1 MIESENERGVKL
13 SMKKKI
19 LATLMLST
27 VVLSNVSYVA
37 VISANDIDSQIE
49 AKNQEISSLTVQQA
63 AAQQQVDEIQGQV
76 DEIVAEQAKLNEEN
90 TRLESESAS
99 LAAEIERLSADIV
112 SRDGALKEQARSAQV
127 DASASSYINTIL
139 DSKSIVDAVSRV
151 NAMREIVAANNRM
164 LEQQKTDKEVIVE
177 KQKANQEAINTLAA
191 NRQKLEDDAQVL
203 EVRQAE
209 LKAAQ
214 LNLAAEK
221 ATAEDEKSALLAEKA
236 AAEEAARQ
244 AAARQAAYE
253 AQQAALAQQQAA
265 QQQAAVQQVVATQQQ
280 VASTQEQVASVSTPV
295 AESTVTET
303 ASVSE
308 QSQAEV
314 AVQQPVATASS
325 SSTTSTTSSSTTTS
339 SGSSAA
345 SNNAKYDASSY
356 PVGECTWGVKSQVSW
371 VGPYW
376 GNANQWVA
384 SARAEGFSV
393 GTTPQVGAVAVW
405 VGGTYGHVALVT
417 AVESS
422 TNIQVSESNYMGRR
436 YIGNHRGWFNPT
448 TTSEGT
454 VYYIYPPY

>member
-1 MIESENERGVKL
+1 
-13 SMKKKI
+13 MKKKI

-49 AKNQEISSLTVQQA
+49 AKNQEISSLTEQQA
-63 AAQQQVDEIQGQV
+63 AAQQQVDNIQAQV

-90 TRLESESAS
+90 ARLESESAS
-99 LAAEIERLSADIV
+99 LEAEIERLSADIV

-151 NAMREIVAANNRM
+151 NAMREIVTANNRM
-164 LEQQKTDKEVIVE
+164 LEQQKTDKEAIVE
-177 KQKANQEAINTLAA
+177 KQKANQEAIKTLAA

-221 ATAEDEKSALLAEKA
+221 ATAEDEKSALLAEKS

-253 AQQAALAQQQAA
+253 AQQVALAQQQAA
-265 QQQAAVQQVVATQQQ
+265 
-280 VASTQEQVASVSTPV
+280 SIVSTPV
-295 AESTVTET
+295 AQSSTET
-303 ASVSE
+303 VVTSSQSQVVE
-308 QSQAEV
+308 QSTTV
-314 AVQQPVATASS
+314 STPSNSS
-325 SSTTSTTSSSTTTS
+325 SSNSSSS
-339 SGSSAA
+339 SPSSSSSAA
-345 SNNAKYDASSY
+345 SNNARYDAKSY
-356 PVGECTWGVKSQVSW
+356 YVGECTWGVKSQLSW

-405 VGGTYGHVALVT
+405 VGGAYGHVALVT

-454 VYYIYPPY
+454 VYYIYPSY

>member
-1 MIESENERGVKL
+1 
-13 SMKKKI
+13 MKKKI

-49 AKNQEISSLTVQQA
+49 AKNQEISSLTEQQA
-63 AAQQQVDEIQGQV
+63 AAQQQVDNIQGQV

-90 TRLESESAS
+90 ARLESESAS

-151 NAMREIVAANNRM
+151 NAMREIVTANNRM
-164 LEQQKTDKEVIVE
+164 LEQQKTDKEAIVE
-177 KQKANQEAINTLAA
+177 KQKANQEAIKTLAA

-209 LKAAQ
+209 LKVAQ

-221 ATAEDEKSALLAEKA
+221 ATAEDEKSALLAEKS

-244 AAARQAAYE
+244 AAARQAEYE
-253 AQQAALAQQQAA
+253 AQQVALAQQQAA
-265 QQQAAVQQVVATQQQ
+265 
-280 VASTQEQVASVSTPV
+280 SIVSTPV
-295 AESTVTET
+295 AQSSTET
-303 ASVSE
+303 VVTSSQSQVVE
-308 QSQAEV
+308 QSTTV
-314 AVQQPVATASS
+314 STPSNSS
-325 SSTTSTTSSSTTTS
+325 SSS
-339 SGSSAA
+339 SSAA
-345 SNNAKYDASSY
+345 SNNARYDAKYY
-356 PVGECTWGVKSQVSW
+356 PVGECTWGVKSQLSW
-371 VGPYW
+371 VGPIW

-405 VGGTYGHVALVT
+405 VGGAYGHVAVVT

-454 VYYIYPPY
+454 VYYIYPSY

>member
-1 MIESENERGVKL
+1 
-13 SMKKKI
+13 MKKKI

-49 AKNQEISSLTVQQA
+49 AKNQEISSLTEQQA
-63 AAQQQVDEIQGQV
+63 AAQQQVDNIQGQV

-90 TRLESESAS
+90 ARLESESAS

-151 NAMREIVAANNRM
+151 NAMREIVSANNRM
-164 LEQQKTDKEVIVE
+164 LEQQKTDKEAILE
-177 KQKANQEAINTLAA
+177 KQKANQEAIKTLAA

-221 ATAEDEKSALLAEKA
+221 ATAEDEKSALLAEKS

-253 AQQAALAQQQAA
+253 AQQVALAQQQAA
-265 QQQAAVQQVVATQQQ
+265 SIVSIPVAQSSTETVVTSSQSQVV
-280 VASTQEQVASVSTPV
+280 EQTTTVSTP
-295 AESTVTET
+295 SN
-303 ASVSE
+303 
-308 QSQAEV
+308 
-314 AVQQPVATASS
+314 SS
-325 SSTTSTTSSSTTTS
+325 SSSSSLS
-339 SGSSAA
+339 SSAA
-345 SNNAKYDASSY
+345 SNNARYDASSY
-356 PVGECTWGVKSQVSW
+356 PVGECTWGVKSQLSW

-405 VGGTYGHVALVT
+405 VGGAYGHVALVT

-454 VYYIYPPY
+454 VYYIYPSY

>member
-1 MIESENERGVKL
+1 
-13 SMKKKI
+13 MKKKI

-49 AKNQEISSLTVQQA
+49 AKNQEISSLTEQQA
-63 AAQQQVDEIQGQV
+63 AAQQQVDNIQGQV

-90 TRLESESAS
+90 ARLESESAS

-151 NAMREIVAANNRM
+151 NAMREIVTANNRM
-164 LEQQKTDKEVIVE
+164 LEQQKTDKEAIVE
-177 KQKANQEAINTLAA
+177 KQKANQEAIKTLAA

-221 ATAEDEKSALLAEKA
+221 ATAEDEKSALLAEKS

-253 AQQAALAQQQAA
+253 AQQVALAQQQAA
-265 QQQAAVQQVVATQQQ
+265 
-280 VASTQEQVASVSTPV
+280 SIVSTPV
-295 AESTVTET
+295 AQSSTET
-303 ASVSE
+303 VVTSSQSQVVE
-308 QSQAEV
+308 QSTTV
-314 AVQQPVATASS
+314 STPSNSS
-325 SSTTSTTSSSTTTS
+325 SSSSSS
-339 SGSSAA
+339 SSSAA
-345 SNNAKYDASSY
+345 SNNARYDAKSY
-356 PVGECTWGVKSQVSW
+356 YVGECTWGVKSQLSW

-405 VGGTYGHVALVT
+405 VGGAYGHVALVT

-454 VYYIYPPY
+454 VYYIYPSY

>member
-1 MIESENERGVKL
+1 
-13 SMKKKI
+13 MKKKI

-49 AKNQEISSLTVQQA
+49 AKNKEISSLTAQQA
-63 AAQQQVDEIQGQV
+63 AAQQQVDNIQGQV

-90 TRLESESAS
+90 ARLESESAS

-164 LEQQKTDKEVIVE
+164 LEQQKTDKEAIVE
-177 KQKANQEAINTLAA
+177 KQKANQEAIKTLAA

-221 ATAEDEKSALLAEKA
+221 ATAEDEKSALLAEKS

-253 AQQAALAQQQAA
+253 AQQVALAQQQAA
-265 QQQAAVQQVVATQQQ
+265 
-280 VASTQEQVASVSTPV
+280 SIISTPV
-295 AESTVTET
+295 AQSSTET
-303 ASVSE
+303 VATPSQSQVVE
-308 QSQAEV
+308 QSTTV
-314 AVQQPVATASS
+314 STPSNSS
-325 SSTTSTTSSSTTTS
+325 SSSSSS
-339 SGSSAA
+339 SSSAA
-345 SNNAKYDASSY
+345 SNNARYNASSY

-405 VGGTYGHVALVT
+405 VGGAYGHVALVT

-448 TTSEGT
+448 ATSEGT
-454 VYYIYPPY
+454 VYYIYPSY

>member
-1 MIESENERGVKL
+1 
-13 SMKKKI
+13 MKKKI

-49 AKNQEISSLTVQQA
+49 VKNQEISSLTAQQA
-63 AAQQQVDEIQGQV
+63 AAQQQVDNIQAQV

-90 TRLESESAS
+90 ARLESESAS
-99 LAAEIERLSADIV
+99 LEAEIERLSADIV

-151 NAMREIVAANNRM
+151 NAMREIVTANNRM
-164 LEQQKTDKEVIVE
+164 LEQQKTDKEAIVE
-177 KQKANQEAINTLAA
+177 KQKANQEAIKTLAA

-221 ATAEDEKSALLAEKA
+221 ATAEDEKSALLAEKS

-253 AQQAALAQQQAA
+253 AQQVALAQQQAA
-265 QQQAAVQQVVATQQQ
+265 
-280 VASTQEQVASVSTPV
+280 SIVSTPV
-295 AESTVTET
+295 AQPSTET
-303 ASVSE
+303 VVTSSQSQVVE
-308 QSQAEV
+308 QST
-314 AVQQPVATASS
+314 PVSTSSNSS
-325 SSTTSTTSSSTTTS
+325 SSSSSS
-339 SGSSAA
+339 SSSAA
-345 SNNAKYDASSY
+345 SNNARYNASSY
-356 PVGECTWGVKSQVSW
+356 PVGECTWGVKSQLSW

-405 VGGTYGHVALVT
+405 VGGAYGHVALVT

-422 TNIQVSESNYMGRR
+422 TNIQVSESNYLGRR

-454 VYYIYPPY
+454 VYYIYPSY

>member
-1 MIESENERGVKL
+1 
-13 SMKKKI
+13 
-19 LATLMLST
+19 MLST

-49 AKNQEISSLTVQQA
+49 AKNQEISSLTEQQA
-63 AAQQQVDEIQGQV
+63 AAQQQVDNIQGQV

-90 TRLESESAS
+90 ARLESESAS

-151 NAMREIVAANNRM
+151 NAMREIVSANNRM
-164 LEQQKTDKEVIVE
+164 LEQQKTDKEAILE
-177 KQKANQEAINTLAA
+177 KQKANQEAIKTLAA

-221 ATAEDEKSALLAEKA
+221 ATAEDEKSALLAEKS

-253 AQQAALAQQQAA
+253 AQQVALAQQQAA
-265 QQQAAVQQVVATQQQ
+265 
-280 VASTQEQVASVSTPV
+280 SIVSTPV
-295 AESTVTET
+295 AQSSTET
-303 ASVSE
+303 VVTSSQSQVVE
-308 QSQAEV
+308 QSTTV
-314 AVQQPVATASS
+314 STPSNSS
-325 SSTTSTTSSSTTTS
+325 SSSSSS
-339 SGSSAA
+339 SSSAA
-345 SNNAKYDASSY
+345 SNNARYDASSY
-356 PVGECTWGVKSQVSW
+356 PVGECTWGVKSQLSW

-405 VGGTYGHVALVT
+405 VGGAYGHVALVT

-454 VYYIYPPY
+454 VYYIYPSY

>member
-1 MIESENERGVKL
+1 
-13 SMKKKI
+13 MKKKI

-49 AKNQEISSLTVQQA
+49 VKNKEISSLTAQQA
-63 AAQQQVDEIQGQV
+63 AAQQQVDNIQGQV

-90 TRLESESAS
+90 ARLESESAS

-151 NAMREIVAANNRM
+151 NAMREIVTANNRM
-164 LEQQKTDKEVIVE
+164 LEQQKTDKEAIVE
-177 KQKANQEAINTLAA
+177 KQKANQEAIKTLAA

-221 ATAEDEKSALLAEKA
+221 ATAEDEKSALLAEKS

-253 AQQAALAQQQAA
+253 AQQVALAQQQAA
-265 QQQAAVQQVVATQQQ
+265 
-280 VASTQEQVASVSTPV
+280 SIVSTPV
-295 AESTVTET
+295 AQPSTET
-303 ASVSE
+303 VVTSSQSQVVE
-308 QSQAEV
+308 QSTTV
-314 AVQQPVATASS
+314 STSSNSS
-325 SSTTSTTSSSTTTS
+325 SSSSSS
-339 SGSSAA
+339 SSSAA
-345 SNNAKYDASSY
+345 SNNARYDASSY
-356 PVGECTWGVKSQVSW
+356 PVGECTWGVKSQLSW

-405 VGGTYGHVALVT
+405 GGGAYGHVAVVT

-454 VYYIYPPY
+454 VYYIYPSY

>member
-1 MIESENERGVKL
+1 
-13 SMKKKI
+13 
-19 LATLMLST
+19 MLST

-49 AKNQEISSLTVQQA
+49 VKNQEISSLTAQQA
-63 AAQQQVDEIQGQV
+63 AAQQQVDNIQGQV

-90 TRLESESAS
+90 ARLESESAS
-99 LAAEIERLSADIV
+99 LEAEIERLSADIV

-151 NAMREIVAANNRM
+151 NAMREIVTANNRM
-164 LEQQKTDKEVIVE
+164 LEQQKTDKEAIVE
-177 KQKANQEAINTLAA
+177 KQKANQEAIKTLAA

-221 ATAEDEKSALLAEKA
+221 ATAEDEKSALLAEKS

-253 AQQAALAQQQAA
+253 AQQVALAQQQAA
-265 QQQAAVQQVVATQQQ
+265 
-280 VASTQEQVASVSTPV
+280 SIVSTPV
-295 AESTVTET
+295 AQSSTET
-303 ASVSE
+303 VVTSSQSQVVE
-308 QSQAEV
+308 QSTTV
-314 AVQQPVATASS
+314 STPSNSS
-325 SSTTSTTSSSTTTS
+325 SSSSSS
-339 SGSSAA
+339 SSSAA
-345 SNNAKYDASSY
+345 SNNARYDAKSY
-356 PVGECTWGVKSQVSW
+356 YVGECTWGVKSQLSW

-405 VGGTYGHVALVT
+405 VGGAYGHVALVT

-454 VYYIYPPY
+454 VYYIYPSY

>member
-1 MIESENERGVKL
+1 
-13 SMKKKI
+13 MKKKI

-49 AKNQEISSLTVQQA
+49 AKNQEISSLTEQQA
-63 AAQQQVDEIQGQV
+63 AAQQQVDNIQGQV

-90 TRLESESAS
+90 ARLESESAS

-151 NAMREIVAANNRM
+151 NAMREIVTANNRM
-164 LEQQKTDKEVIVE
+164 LEQQKTDKEAIVE
-177 KQKANQEAINTLAA
+177 KQKANQEAIKTLAA

-221 ATAEDEKSALLAEKA
+221 ATAEDEKSGLLAEKS

-253 AQQAALAQQQAA
+253 AQQVALAQQQAA
-265 QQQAAVQQVVATQQQ
+265 SIVSIPVAQSSTETVVTSSQSQVVEQ
-280 VASTQEQVASVSTPV
+280 STTVSTP
-295 AESTVTET
+295 SN
-303 ASVSE
+303 
-308 QSQAEV
+308 
-314 AVQQPVATASS
+314 SS
-325 SSTTSTTSSSTTTS
+325 SSSSSS
-339 SGSSAA
+339 SSSAA
-345 SNNAKYDASSY
+345 SNNARYDASSY
-356 PVGECTWGVKSQVSW
+356 PVGECTWGVKSQLSW

-405 VGGTYGHVALVT
+405 VGGAYGHVALVT

-454 VYYIYPPY
+454 VYYIYPSY

>member
-1 MIESENERGVKL
+1 
-13 SMKKKI
+13 MKKKI
-19 LATLMLST
+19 FATLMLST

-49 AKNQEISSLTVQQA
+49 VKNKEISSLTAQQA
-63 AAQQQVDEIQGQV
+63 AAQQQVDNIQAQV

-90 TRLESESAS
+90 ARLESESAS
-99 LAAEIERLSADIV
+99 LEAEIERLSADIV

-151 NAMREIVAANNRM
+151 NAMREIVTANNRM
-164 LEQQKTDKEVIVE
+164 LEQQKTDKEAIVE
-177 KQKANQEAINTLAA
+177 KQKANQEAIKTLAA

-221 ATAEDEKSALLAEKA
+221 ATAEDEKSALLAEKS

-253 AQQAALAQQQAA
+253 AQQVALAQQQAA
-265 QQQAAVQQVVATQQQ
+265 
-280 VASTQEQVASVSTPV
+280 SIVSTPV
-295 AESTVTET
+295 AQPSTET
-303 ASVSE
+303 VVTSSQSQVVE
-308 QSQAEV
+308 QSTTV
-314 AVQQPVATASS
+314 STSSNSS
-325 SSTTSTTSSSTTTS
+325 SSNSSSS
-339 SGSSAA
+339 SPSSSSSAA
-345 SNNAKYDASSY
+345 SNNARYDAKSY
-356 PVGECTWGVKSQVSW
+356 YVGECTWGVKSQVSW

-376 GNANQWVA
+376 GNAKQWVA

-405 VGGTYGHVALVT
+405 VGGAYGHVALVS

-454 VYYIYPPY
+454 VYYIYPSY

>member
-1 MIESENERGVKL
+1 
-13 SMKKKI
+13 MKKKI

-49 AKNQEISSLTVQQA
+49 VKNQEISSLTAQQA
-63 AAQQQVDEIQGQV
+63 AAQQQVDNIQAQV

-90 TRLESESAS
+90 ARLESESAS

-151 NAMREIVAANNRM
+151 NAMREIVTANNRM
-164 LEQQKTDKEVIVE
+164 LEQQKTDKEAIVE
-177 KQKANQEAINTLAA
+177 KQKANQEAIKTLAA

-221 ATAEDEKSALLAEKA
+221 ATAEDEKSALLAEKS

-253 AQQAALAQQQAA
+253 AQQVALAQQQAA
-265 QQQAAVQQVVATQQQ
+265 
-280 VASTQEQVASVSTPV
+280 SIVSTPV
-295 AESTVTET
+295 AQSSTET
-303 ASVSE
+303 VVTSSQSQVVE
-308 QSQAEV
+308 QSTTV
-314 AVQQPVATASS
+314 STPSNSS
-325 SSTTSTTSSSTTTS
+325 SSSSSS
-339 SGSSAA
+339 SSSAA
-345 SNNAKYDASSY
+345 SNNARYNASSY
-356 PVGECTWGVKSQVSW
+356 PVGECTWGVKSQLSW

-405 VGGTYGHVALVT
+405 VGGAYGHVALVT

-454 VYYIYPPY
+454 VYYIYPSY

>member
-1 MIESENERGVKL
+1 
-13 SMKKKI
+13 MKKKI

-27 VVLSNVSYVA
+27 VVLSNVSYVT

-49 AKNQEISSLTVQQA
+49 AKNQEISSLTEQQA
-63 AAQQQVDEIQGQV
+63 AAQQQVDNIQGQV

-90 TRLESESAS
+90 ARLESESAS
-99 LAAEIERLSADIV
+99 LAAEIERLSTDIV

-151 NAMREIVAANNRM
+151 NAMREIVTANNRM
-164 LEQQKTDKEVIVE
+164 LEQQKTDKEAIVE
-177 KQKANQEAINTLAA
+177 KQKANQEAIKTLAA

-221 ATAEDEKSALLAEKA
+221 ATAEDEKSGLLAEKS

-253 AQQAALAQQQAA
+253 AQQVALAQQQAA
-265 QQQAAVQQVVATQQQ
+265 
-280 VASTQEQVASVSTPV
+280 SIVSTPV
-295 AESTVTET
+295 AQSSTET
-303 ASVSE
+303 VVTSSQSQVVE
-308 QSQAEV
+308 QSTTV
-314 AVQQPVATASS
+314 STPSNSS
-325 SSTTSTTSSSTTTS
+325 SSSSSS
-339 SGSSAA
+339 SSSAA
-345 SNNAKYDASSY
+345 SNNARYDASSY
-356 PVGECTWGVKSQVSW
+356 PVGECTWGVKSQLSW

-405 VGGTYGHVALVT
+405 VGGVYGHVALVT

-454 VYYIYPPY
+454 VYYIYPSY

>member
-1 MIESENERGVKL
+1 
-13 SMKKKI
+13 MKKKI

-49 AKNQEISSLTVQQA
+49 AKNQEISSLTEQQA
-63 AAQQQVDEIQGQV
+63 AAQQQVDNIQGQV

-90 TRLESESAS
+90 ARLESESAS
-99 LAAEIERLSADIV
+99 LVAEIERLSADIV

-151 NAMREIVAANNRM
+151 NAMREIVSANNRM
-164 LEQQKTDKEVIVE
+164 LEQQKTDKEAIVE
-177 KQKANQEAINTLAA
+177 KQKANQEAIKTLAA

-221 ATAEDEKSALLAEKA
+221 ATAEDEKSALLAEKS

-253 AQQAALAQQQAA
+253 AQQVALAQQQAA
-265 QQQAAVQQVVATQQQ
+265 
-280 VASTQEQVASVSTPV
+280 SIVSTPV
-295 AESTVTET
+295 AQPSTET
-303 ASVSE
+303 VVTSSQSQVVE
-308 QSQAEV
+308 QSTTV
-314 AVQQPVATASS
+314 STSSNSS
-325 SSTTSTTSSSTTTS
+325 SSNSSSS
-339 SGSSAA
+339 SPSLSSSAA
-345 SNNAKYDASSY
+345 SNNARYDAKSY
-356 PVGECTWGVKSQVSW
+356 YVGECTWGVKSQLSW

-405 VGGTYGHVALVT
+405 VGGAYGHVALVT

-454 VYYIYPPY
+454 VYYIYPSY

>member
-1 MIESENERGVKL
+1 
-13 SMKKKI
+13 MKKKI

-37 VISANDIDSQIE
+37 VISANDIDSQLE
-49 AKNQEISSLTVQQA
+49 AKNQEISSLTEQQA
-63 AAQQQVDEIQGQV
+63 AAQQQVDNIQGQV

-90 TRLESESAS
+90 ARLESESAS
-99 LAAEIERLSADIV
+99 LEAEIERLSADIV

-151 NAMREIVAANNRM
+151 NAMREIVTANNRM
-164 LEQQKTDKEVIVE
+164 LEQQKTDKEAIVE
-177 KQKANQEAINTLAA
+177 KQKANQEAIKTLAA

-221 ATAEDEKSALLAEKA
+221 ATAEDEKSALLAEKS

-253 AQQAALAQQQAA
+253 AQQVALAQQQAA
-265 QQQAAVQQVVATQQQ
+265 SIVSIPVAQSSTETVVTSSQSQVVEQ
-280 VASTQEQVASVSTPV
+280 STTVSTP
-295 AESTVTET
+295 SN
-303 ASVSE
+303 
-308 QSQAEV
+308 
-314 AVQQPVATASS
+314 SS
-325 SSTTSTTSSSTTTS
+325 SSSSSLS
-339 SGSSAA
+339 SSAA
-345 SNNAKYDASSY
+345 SNNARYDASSY
-356 PVGECTWGVKSQVSW
+356 PVGECTWGVKSQLSW

-405 VGGTYGHVALVT
+405 VGGAYGHVALVT

-454 VYYIYPPY
+454 VYYIYPSY

>member
-1 MIESENERGVKL
+1 
-13 SMKKKI
+13 MKKKI

-49 AKNQEISSLTVQQA
+49 AKNQEISSLTEQQA
-63 AAQQQVDEIQGQV
+63 AAQQQVDNIQAQV

-90 TRLESESAS
+90 ARLESESAS
-99 LAAEIERLSADIV
+99 LEAEIERLSADIV

-151 NAMREIVAANNRM
+151 NAMREIVTANNRM
-164 LEQQKTDKEVIVE
+164 LEQQKTDKEAIVE
-177 KQKANQEAINTLAA
+177 KQKANQEAIKTLAA

-221 ATAEDEKSALLAEKA
+221 ATAEDEKSALLAEKS

-253 AQQAALAQQQAA
+253 AQQVALAQQQAA
-265 QQQAAVQQVVATQQQ
+265 
-280 VASTQEQVASVSTPV
+280 SIVSTPV
-295 AESTVTET
+295 AQPSTET
-303 ASVSE
+303 VVTSSQSQVVE
-308 QSQAEV
+308 QSTTV
-314 AVQQPVATASS
+314 STPSNSS
-325 SSTTSTTSSSTTTS
+325 SSSSSS
-339 SGSSAA
+339 SSSAA
-345 SNNAKYDASSY
+345 SNNARYDAKSY
-356 PVGECTWGVKSQVSW
+356 YVGECTWGVKSQLSW

-405 VGGTYGHVALVT
+405 VGGAYGHVALVS

-454 VYYIYPPY
+454 VYYIYPSY

>member
-1 MIESENERGVKL
+1 
-13 SMKKKI
+13 MKKKI
-19 LATLMLST
+19 FATLMLST

-49 AKNQEISSLTVQQA
+49 AKNQEISSLTEQQA
-63 AAQQQVDEIQGQV
+63 AAQQQVDNIQGQV

-90 TRLESESAS
+90 ARLESESAS

-151 NAMREIVAANNRM
+151 NAMREIVSANNRM
-164 LEQQKTDKEVIVE
+164 LEQQKTDKEAILE
-177 KQKANQEAINTLAA
+177 KQKANQEAIKTLAA

-221 ATAEDEKSALLAEKA
+221 ATAEDEKSALLAEKS

-253 AQQAALAQQQAA
+253 AQQVALAQQQAA
-265 QQQAAVQQVVATQQQ
+265 
-280 VASTQEQVASVSTPV
+280 SIVSTPV
-295 AESTVTET
+295 AQSSTET
-303 ASVSE
+303 VVTSS
-308 QSQAEV
+308 QSQVVEQTTTV
-314 AVQQPVATASS
+314 STPSNSS
-325 SSTTSTTSSSTTTS
+325 SSSPSSS
-339 SGSSAA
+339 SSAA
-345 SNNAKYDASSY
+345 SNNARYDAKSY
-356 PVGECTWGVKSQVSW
+356 YVGECTWGVKSQVSW

-405 VGGTYGHVALVT
+405 VGGAYGHVALVT

-454 VYYIYPPY
+454 VYYIYPSY

>member
-1 MIESENERGVKL
+1 
-13 SMKKKI
+13 MKKKI

-49 AKNQEISSLTVQQA
+49 AKNQEISSLTEQQA
-63 AAQQQVDEIQGQV
+63 AAQQQVDNIQAQV

-90 TRLESESAS
+90 ARLESESAS
-99 LAAEIERLSADIV
+99 LEAEIERLSADIV

-151 NAMREIVAANNRM
+151 NAMREIVTANNRM
-164 LEQQKTDKEVIVE
+164 LEQQKTDKEAIVE
-177 KQKANQEAINTLAA
+177 KQKANQEAIRTLAA

-221 ATAEDEKSALLAEKA
+221 ATAEDEKSALLAEKS

-253 AQQAALAQQQAA
+253 AQQVALAQQQAA
-265 QQQAAVQQVVATQQQ
+265 SIVSIPVAQSSTETVVTSSQSQVVEQ
-280 VASTQEQVASVSTPV
+280 STTVSTP
-295 AESTVTET
+295 SN
-303 ASVSE
+303 
-308 QSQAEV
+308 
-314 AVQQPVATASS
+314 SS
-325 SSTTSTTSSSTTTS
+325 SSSSSS
-339 SGSSAA
+339 SSSAA
-345 SNNAKYDASSY
+345 SNNARYNASSY
-356 PVGECTWGVKSQVSW
+356 PVGECTWGVKSQLSW

-405 VGGTYGHVALVT
+405 VGGAYGHVAVVT

-454 VYYIYPPY
+454 VYYIYPSY

>member
-1 MIESENERGVKL
+1 
-13 SMKKKI
+13 MKKKI

-49 AKNQEISSLTVQQA
+49 AKNQEISSLTEQQA
-63 AAQQQVDEIQGQV
+63 AAQQQVDNIQGQV

-90 TRLESESAS
+90 ARLESESAS
-99 LAAEIERLSADIV
+99 LVAEIERLSADIV

-151 NAMREIVAANNRM
+151 NAMREIVTANNRM
-164 LEQQKTDKEVIVE
+164 LEQQKTDKEAIVE
-177 KQKANQEAINTLAA
+177 KQKANQEAIKTLAA

-221 ATAEDEKSALLAEKA
+221 ATAEDEKSALLAEKS

-253 AQQAALAQQQAA
+253 AQQVALAQQQAA
-265 QQQAAVQQVVATQQQ
+265 
-280 VASTQEQVASVSTPV
+280 SIVSTPV
-295 AESTVTET
+295 AQSSTET
-303 ASVSE
+303 VVTSSQSQVVE
-308 QSQAEV
+308 QSTTV
-314 AVQQPVATASS
+314 STPSNSS
-325 SSTTSTTSSSTTTS
+325 SSSSSS
-339 SGSSAA
+339 SSSAA
-345 SNNAKYDASSY
+345 SNNARYDAKSY
-356 PVGECTWGVKSQVSW
+356 YVGECTWGVKSQLSW

-405 VGGTYGHVALVT
+405 VGGAYGHVALVT

-454 VYYIYPPY
+454 VYYIYPSY

>member
-1 MIESENERGVKL
+1 
-13 SMKKKI
+13 MKKKI
-19 LATLMLST
+19 FATLMLST

-49 AKNQEISSLTVQQA
+49 AKNQEISSLTEQQA
-63 AAQQQVDEIQGQV
+63 AAQQQVDNLQAQV

-90 TRLESESAS
+90 ARLESESAS

-151 NAMREIVAANNRM
+151 NAMREIVTANNRM
-164 LEQQKTDKEVIVE
+164 LEQQKIDKEAIVE
-177 KQKANQEAINTLAA
+177 KQKANQEAIKTLAA

-221 ATAEDEKSALLAEKA
+221 ATAEDEKSALLAEKS

-253 AQQAALAQQQAA
+253 AQQVALAQQQAA
-265 QQQAAVQQVVATQQQ
+265 
-280 VASTQEQVASVSTPV
+280 SIVSTPV
-295 AESTVTET
+295 AQSSTET
-303 ASVSE
+303 VVTSS
-308 QSQAEV
+308 QSQVVEQTTTV
-314 AVQQPVATASS
+314 STPSNSSS
-325 SSTTSTTSSSTTTS
+325 SSTSSS
-339 SGSSAA
+339 SSAA
-345 SNNAKYDASSY
+345 SNNARYNASSY

-436 YIGNHRGWFNPT
+436 YIDNHRGWFNPT

-454 VYYIYPPY
+454 VYYIYPSY

>member
-1 MIESENERGVKL
+1 
-13 SMKKKI
+13 MKKKI
-19 LATLMLST
+19 FATLMLST

-49 AKNQEISSLTVQQA
+49 AKNQEISSLTEQQA
-63 AAQQQVDEIQGQV
+63 AAQQQVDNLQAQV

-90 TRLESESAS
+90 ARLESESAS

-151 NAMREIVAANNRM
+151 NAMREIVTANNRM
-164 LEQQKTDKEVIVE
+164 LEQQKTDKEAIVE
-177 KQKANQEAINTLAA
+177 KQKANQEAIKTLAA

-221 ATAEDEKSALLAEKA
+221 ATAEDEKSALLAEKS

-253 AQQAALAQQQAA
+253 AQQVALAQQQAA
-265 QQQAAVQQVVATQQQ
+265 
-280 VASTQEQVASVSTPV
+280 SIVSTPV
-295 AESTVTET
+295 AQSSTET
-303 ASVSE
+303 VVTSS
-308 QSQAEV
+308 QSQVVEQTTTV
-314 AVQQPVATASS
+314 STPSNSSS
-325 SSTTSTTSSSTTTS
+325 SSTSSS
-339 SGSSAA
+339 SSAA
-345 SNNAKYDASSY
+345 SNNARYNASSY

-436 YIGNHRGWFNPT
+436 YIDNHRGWFNPT

-454 VYYIYPPY
+454 VYYIYPSY

>member
-1 MIESENERGVKL
+1 
-13 SMKKKI
+13 MKKKI

-49 AKNQEISSLTVQQA
+49 VKNQEISSLTAQQA
-63 AAQQQVDEIQGQV
+63 AAQQQVDNIQGQV

-90 TRLESESAS
+90 ARLESESAS

-151 NAMREIVAANNRM
+151 NAMREIVTANNRM
-164 LEQQKTDKEVIVE
+164 LEQQKTDKEAIVE
-177 KQKANQEAINTLAA
+177 KQKANQEAIKTLAA

-221 ATAEDEKSALLAEKA
+221 ATAEDEKSALLAEKT

-253 AQQAALAQQQAA
+253 AQQVALAQQQAA
-265 QQQAAVQQVVATQQQ
+265 
-280 VASTQEQVASVSTPV
+280 SIVSTPV
-295 AESTVTET
+295 AQSSTET
-303 ASVSE
+303 VVTSSQSQVVE
-308 QSQAEV
+308 QSTTV
-314 AVQQPVATASS
+314 STPSNSS
-325 SSTTSTTSSSTTTS
+325 SSSSSS
-339 SGSSAA
+339 SSSAA
-345 SNNAKYDASSY
+345 SNNARYNASSY
-356 PVGECTWGVKSQVSW
+356 PVGECTWGVKSQLSW

-405 VGGTYGHVALVT
+405 VGGAYGHVALVS

-454 VYYIYPPY
+454 VYYIYPSY

>member
-1 MIESENERGVKL
+1 
-13 SMKKKI
+13 MKKKI
-19 LATLMLST
+19 FATLMLST

-49 AKNQEISSLTVQQA
+49 VKNQEISSLTAQQA
-63 AAQQQVDEIQGQV
+63 AAQQQVDNIQAQV

-90 TRLESESAS
+90 ARLESESAS
-99 LAAEIERLSADIV
+99 LEAEIERLSADIV

-151 NAMREIVAANNRM
+151 NAMREIVTANNRM
-164 LEQQKTDKEVIVE
+164 LEQQKTDKEAIVE
-177 KQKANQEAINTLAA
+177 KQKANQEAIKTLAA

-221 ATAEDEKSALLAEKA
+221 ATAEDEKSALLAEKS

-253 AQQAALAQQQAA
+253 AQQVALAQQQAA
-265 QQQAAVQQVVATQQQ
+265 
-280 VASTQEQVASVSTPV
+280 SIVSTPV
-295 AESTVTET
+295 AQSSTET
-303 ASVSE
+303 VVTSSQSQVVE
-308 QSQAEV
+308 QSTTV
-314 AVQQPVATASS
+314 STPSNSS
-325 SSTTSTTSSSTTTS
+325 SSSSSS
-339 SGSSAA
+339 SSSAA
-345 SNNAKYDASSY
+345 SNNARYNASSY
-356 PVGECTWGVKSQVSW
+356 PVGECTWGVKSQLSW

-405 VGGTYGHVALVT
+405 VGGAYGHVAVVT

-422 TNIQVSESNYMGRR
+422 TNIQVSESNYLGRR

-454 VYYIYPPY
+454 VYYIYPSY

>member
-1 MIESENERGVKL
+1 
-13 SMKKKI
+13 MKKKI

-49 AKNQEISSLTVQQA
+49 AKNQEISSLTEQQA
-63 AAQQQVDEIQGQV
+63 AAQQQVDNIQAQV

-90 TRLESESAS
+90 ARLESESAS
-99 LAAEIERLSADIV
+99 LEAEIERLSADIV

-151 NAMREIVAANNRM
+151 NAMREIVTANNRM
-164 LEQQKTDKEVIVE
+164 LEQQKTDKEAIVE
-177 KQKANQEAINTLAA
+177 KQKANQEAIRTLAA

-221 ATAEDEKSALLAEKA
+221 ATAEDEKSALLAEKS

-253 AQQAALAQQQAA
+253 AQQVALAQQQAA
-265 QQQAAVQQVVATQQQ
+265 
-280 VASTQEQVASVSTPV
+280 SIVSTPV
-295 AESTVTET
+295 AQPSTET
-303 ASVSE
+303 VVTSSQSQVVE
-308 QSQAEV
+308 QSTTV
-314 AVQQPVATASS
+314 STSSNSS
-325 SSTTSTTSSSTTTS
+325 SSNSSSS
-339 SGSSAA
+339 SPSLSSSAA
-345 SNNAKYDASSY
+345 SNNARYDAKSY
-356 PVGECTWGVKSQVSW
+356 YVGECTWGVKSQVSW

-405 VGGTYGHVALVT
+405 VGGAYGHVALVT

-454 VYYIYPPY
+454 VYYIYPSY

>member
-1 MIESENERGVKL
+1 
-13 SMKKKI
+13 MKKKI

-49 AKNQEISSLTVQQA
+49 VKNQEISSLTAQQA
-63 AAQQQVDEIQGQV
+63 AAQQQVDNIQGQV

-90 TRLESESAS
+90 ARLESESAS
-99 LAAEIERLSADIV
+99 LVAEIERLSADIV

-151 NAMREIVAANNRM
+151 NAMREIVTANNRM
-164 LEQQKTDKEVIVE
+164 LEQQKTDKEAIVE
-177 KQKANQEAINTLAA
+177 KQKANQEAIKTLAA

-221 ATAEDEKSALLAEKA
+221 ATAEDEKSALLAEKS

-253 AQQAALAQQQAA
+253 AQQVALAQQQAA
-265 QQQAAVQQVVATQQQ
+265 
-280 VASTQEQVASVSTPV
+280 SIVSTPV
-295 AESTVTET
+295 AQSSTET
-303 ASVSE
+303 VVTSSQSQVVE
-308 QSQAEV
+308 QSTTV
-314 AVQQPVATASS
+314 STPSNSS
-325 SSTTSTTSSSTTTS
+325 SSSSSS
-339 SGSSAA
+339 SSSAA
-345 SNNAKYDASSY
+345 SNNARYDASSY
-356 PVGECTWGVKSQVSW
+356 PVGECTWGVKSQLSW

-405 VGGTYGHVALVT
+405 VGGAYGHVALVT

-454 VYYIYPPY
+454 VYYIYPSY

>member
-1 MIESENERGVKL
+1 
-13 SMKKKI
+13 MKKKI

-49 AKNQEISSLTVQQA
+49 AKNQEISSLTEQQA
-63 AAQQQVDEIQGQV
+63 AAQQQVDNIQGQV

-90 TRLESESAS
+90 ARLESESAS
-99 LAAEIERLSADIV
+99 LVAEIERLSADIV

-151 NAMREIVAANNRM
+151 NAMREIVSANNRM
-164 LEQQKTDKEVIVE
+164 LEQQKTDKEAILE
-177 KQKANQEAINTLAA
+177 KQKANQEAIKTLAA

-221 ATAEDEKSALLAEKA
+221 ATAEDEKSALLAEKS

-253 AQQAALAQQQAA
+253 AQQVALAQQQAA
-265 QQQAAVQQVVATQQQ
+265 SIVSIPVAQSSTETVVTSSQSQVVEQ
-280 VASTQEQVASVSTPV
+280 STTVSTP
-295 AESTVTET
+295 SN
-303 ASVSE
+303 
-308 QSQAEV
+308 
-314 AVQQPVATASS
+314 SS
-325 SSTTSTTSSSTTTS
+325 SSSSSLS
-339 SGSSAA
+339 SSAA
-345 SNNAKYDASSY
+345 SNNARYDAKSY
-356 PVGECTWGVKSQVSW
+356 YVGECTWGVKSQVSW

-405 VGGTYGHVALVT
+405 VGGAYGHVALVT

-454 VYYIYPPY
+454 VYYIYPSY

>member
-1 MIESENERGVKL
+1 
-13 SMKKKI
+13 
-19 LATLMLST
+19 MLST

-49 AKNQEISSLTVQQA
+49 AKNQEISSLTEQQA
-63 AAQQQVDEIQGQV
+63 AAQQQVDNIQGQV

-90 TRLESESAS
+90 ARLESESAS

-151 NAMREIVAANNRM
+151 NAMREIVTANNRM
-164 LEQQKTDKEVIVE
+164 LEQQKTDKEAIVE
-177 KQKANQEAINTLAA
+177 KQKANQEAIKTLAA

-221 ATAEDEKSALLAEKA
+221 ATAEDEKSALLAEKS

-253 AQQAALAQQQAA
+253 AQQVALAQQQAA
-265 QQQAAVQQVVATQQQ
+265 
-280 VASTQEQVASVSTPV
+280 SIVSTPV
-295 AESTVTET
+295 AQSSTET
-303 ASVSE
+303 VVTSSQSQVVE
-308 QSQAEV
+308 QSTTV
-314 AVQQPVATASS
+314 STPSNSS
-325 SSTTSTTSSSTTTS
+325 SSSSSLS
-339 SGSSAA
+339 SSAA
-345 SNNAKYDASSY
+345 SNNARYDASSY
-356 PVGECTWGVKSQVSW
+356 PVGECTWGVKSQLSW

-405 VGGTYGHVALVT
+405 VGGAYGHVALVT

-422 TNIQVSESNYMGRR
+422 TNIQVSESNYLGRR

-454 VYYIYPPY
+454 VYYIYPSY

>member
-1 MIESENERGVKL
+1 
-13 SMKKKI
+13 MKKKI

-49 AKNQEISSLTVQQA
+49 VKNQEISSLTAQQA
-63 AAQQQVDEIQGQV
+63 AAQQQVDNIQAQV
-76 DEIVAEQAKLNEEN
+76 DEIVAEQANLNEEN
-90 TRLESESAS
+90 ARLESESAS

-151 NAMREIVAANNRM
+151 NAMREIVTANNRM
-164 LEQQKTDKEVIVE
+164 LEQQKTDKEAILE
-177 KQKANQEAINTLAA
+177 KQKANQEAIKTLVA

-221 ATAEDEKSALLAEKA
+221 ATAEDEKSALLAEKSV
-236 AAEEAARQ
+236 AEEAARQ

-253 AQQAALAQQQAA
+253 AQQVALAQQQAA
-265 QQQAAVQQVVATQQQ
+265 
-280 VASTQEQVASVSTPV
+280 SIVSTPV
-295 AESTVTET
+295 AQSSTET
-303 ASVSE
+303 VVTSSQSQVVE
-308 QSQAEV
+308 QSTTV
-314 AVQQPVATASS
+314 STPSNSS
-325 SSTTSTTSSSTTTS
+325 SSSSSS
-339 SGSSAA
+339 SSSAA
-345 SNNAKYDASSY
+345 SNNARYDAKSY
-356 PVGECTWGVKSQVSW
+356 YVGECTWGVKSQLSW

-405 VGGTYGHVALVT
+405 VGGAYGHVALVT

-454 VYYIYPPY
+454 VYYIYPSY

>member
-1 MIESENERGVKL
+1 
-13 SMKKKI
+13 MKKKI

-49 AKNQEISSLTVQQA
+49 AKNQEISSLTEQQA
-63 AAQQQVDEIQGQV
+63 AAQQQVDNIQGQV

-90 TRLESESAS
+90 ARLESESAS
-99 LAAEIERLSADIV
+99 LVAEIERLSADIV

-151 NAMREIVAANNRM
+151 NAMREIVSANNRM
-164 LEQQKTDKEVIVE
+164 LEQQKTDKEAILE
-177 KQKANQEAINTLAA
+177 KQKANQEAIKTLAA

-221 ATAEDEKSALLAEKA
+221 ATAEDEKSALLAEKS

-253 AQQAALAQQQAA
+253 AQQVALAQQQAA
-265 QQQAAVQQVVATQQQ
+265 SIVSIPVAQSSTETVVTSSQSQVVEQ
-280 VASTQEQVASVSTPV
+280 STTVSTP
-295 AESTVTET
+295 SN
-303 ASVSE
+303 
-308 QSQAEV
+308 
-314 AVQQPVATASS
+314 SS
-325 SSTTSTTSSSTTTS
+325 SSS
-339 SGSSAA
+339 SSAA
-345 SNNAKYDASSY
+345 SNNARYDASSY
-356 PVGECTWGVKSQVSW
+356 PVGECTWGVKSQLSW

-405 VGGTYGHVALVT
+405 VGGAYGHVALVT

-454 VYYIYPPY
+454 VYYIYPSY